1 MKIVSVEDLH
11 VSGGWD
17 NWSFLKLT
25 TDTGL
30 VGWSEFN
37 QARGRRGLA
46 QVIRGLAD
54 MAIGE
59 DPRNVSRIAAKLYA
73 TTQSTTGGL
82 QSLAAGAYENACL
95 DLKAKALGVPVYEL
109 FGGALR
115 QSLPLYWSHCG
126 LYRAVHAHLF
136 GSVIDAPPVRNR
148 DDLVALGGEVRTR
161 GFGALKTNLLRF
173 TPGQRSAVARG
184 AGAFEL
190 NVTKELVDLMVAQ
203 LDALRSGAGA
213 TVGLMLDLNFN
224 FKPEGFRRMAHAVES
239 FDMTWLEIDSHA
251 PTALAAIRQSTRTP
265 IASLEAVLGRR
276 ALLPYLEAQA
286 VDVAI
291 VDVVFNGM
299 QESVKMAALLDAYD
313 VNVAAHNSHGPLGSL
328 MSAHFCAAIPNFRI
342 LEFDEDE
349 VPWRRSLLT
358 QPFMVKDGAF
368 QLPTGP
374 GWGADI
380 DEAVARAHPPH

>member
-1 MKIVSVEDLH
+1 VKVVAVEDLH
-11 VSGGWD
+11 ASGGWD

-46 QVIRGLAD
+46 EVIRGLSD
-54 MAIGE
+54 LVIGE
-59 DPRNVSRIAAKLYA
+59 DPRNVGKLSAKLYSA
-73 TTQSTTGGL
+73 TQSTTGGL

-126 LYRAVHAHLF
+126 LYRAKHAHLF
-136 GSVIDAPPVRNR
+136 GSVIDAMPVRSR
-148 DDLVALGGEVRTR
+148 EDFTPLGAEVKAR
-161 GFGALKTNLLRF
+161 GFRALKTNLLRF
-173 TPGQRSAVARG
+173 KPDGNAEVARG

-190 NVTKELVDLMVAQ
+190 NVTKELVYAAVAQ
-203 LDALRSGAGA
+203 LDALRLGAGA
-213 TVGLMLDLNFN
+213 DVGLMMDINFN
-224 FKPEGFRRMAHAVES
+224 FKPEGFRRMARALED
-239 FDMTWLEIDSHA
+239 FDMTWLEMDSHA
-251 PTALAAIRQSTRTP
+251 PEALAAVRQSTRTP

-276 ALLPYLEAQA
+276 ALLPYLQAQA

-299 QESVKMAALLDAYD
+299 LESVKMAALLDAYD

-328 MSAHFCAAIPNFRI
+328 MSAHFCAAIPNFRV
-342 LEFDEDE
+342 LEYDEDE
-349 VPWRRSLLT
+349 VPWRRALLMKPWT
-358 QPFMVKDGAF
+358 VKDGAL
-368 QLPTGP
+368 QVPTGP

-380 DEAVARAHPPH
+380 NEDVLWAHPPH

>member
-1 MKIVSVEDLH
+1 MKIVAVEDLH

-17 NWSFLKLT
+17 NWSYLKLT
-25 TDTGL
+25 TNTGL

-46 QVIRGLAD
+46 QVIRGLSD
-54 MAIGE
+54 LVVGE
-59 DPRNVSRIAAKLYA
+59 DPRDVSRIAAKLYSV
-73 TTQSTTGGL
+73 TQSTTGGL

-95 DLKAKALGVPVYEL
+95 DLKGKALGVPVYEL

-115 QSLPLYWSHCG
+115 RQLPVYWSHCG

-136 GSVIDAPPVRNR
+136 GSVIDDRPVRTR
-148 DDLVALGGEVRTR
+148 DDLAWLGEQVKQR
-161 GFGALKTNLLRF
+161 GFRHLKTNLLRF
-173 TPGQRSAVARG
+173 ADGERTMVQKG

-190 NVTKELVDLMVAQ
+190 NITKELVGTVVAQ
-203 LDALRSGAGA
+203 LDALRRGAGSD
-213 TVGLMLDLNFN
+213 VGLMLDLNYN
-224 FKPEGFRRMAHAVES
+224 FKPEGFRRIAHAVED
-239 FDMTWLEIDSHA
+239 FDMTWLEMDSHA
-251 PTALAAIRQSTRTP
+251 PAALAAIRRATCTP

-276 ALLPYLEAQA
+276 ALLPYLQEQA

-299 QESVKMAALLDAYD
+299 LESVKMAALLDAYD

-342 LEFDEDE
+342 MEYDEDE
-349 VPWRRSLLT
+349 VPWRRQLLT
-358 QPFMVKDGAF
+358 RPWSIANGLFE
-368 QLPTGP
+368 LPTGP
-374 GWGADI
+374 GWGADL
-380 DEAVARAHPPH
+380 DESVARAHPAH

>member
-1 MKIVSVEDLH
+1 
-11 VSGGWD
+11 
-17 NWSFLKLT
+17 
-25 TDTGL
+25 
-30 VGWSEFN
+30 
-37 QARGRRGLA
+37 
-46 QVIRGLAD
+46 
-54 MAIGE
+54 
-59 DPRNVSRIAAKLYA
+59 
-73 TTQSTTGGL
+73 
-82 QSLAAGAYENACL
+82 
-95 DLKAKALGVPVYEL
+95 
-109 FGGALR
+109 
-115 QSLPLYWSHCG
+115 
-126 LYRAVHAHLF
+126 
-136 GSVIDAPPVRNR
+136 
-148 DDLVALGGEVRTR
+148 
-161 GFGALKTNLLRF
+161 
-173 TPGQRSAVARG
+173 
-184 AGAFEL
+184 
-190 NVTKELVDLMVAQ
+190 MVAQ